1 MYASILPTERH
12 PVAKRVMIAEA
23 ETDAPKPLRGAPDGT
38 GYRDMARSESSA
50 QELGRPADGKPTA
63 GVGGVRSSGEAGNDR
78 GAKGLCPKGV
88 SKGSGA
94 ERLRKRHLTE
104 REIREIGAK
113 RNLAKYPDLALMTE
127 RLARKAEA
135 EPKSRFH
142 NLYRWVLHDETMRCA
157 WERVK
162 ANGGAPGVDGITFQ
176 MIERGEGGA
185 EGFIKGIQKELHEKT
200 YRASPLRRK
209 YIEKANGKMRPL
221 GIPTIKDRVVQ
232 MAVKLVIEPIFEA
245 DFHDCSFGF
254 RPNRGAQDAA
264 ERIAEKVKEGNALV
278 YDADLSSYF
287 DTIPHDKL
295 LSALEMRI
303 ADGSVL
309 KLIRQWL
316 KACARE
322 PNGVMV
328 KPKGKGTPQGGV
340 ISPLL
345 SNIYLHWFE
354 TIASLTAKAMG
365 HAMTIVRYA
374 DDFVI
379 LAKKWTA
386 GFLGKVES
394 ILEGRMGLTVNREK
408 TKVLDLDAERTAL
421 TFIGYEFRKV
431 RDRLFGTGRRYLHF
445 GPSAKSV
452 KRVCHEVHEHTH
464 SRNVLLSV
472 DVVVERVNKLLKG
485 WGGFYSVGYPS
496 RAFRK
501 VNHYVLKRM
510 ARFLNRKSQRYY
522 RLKFADTY
530 YGEMTHY
537 GLHRLAWADVRR
549 IRN

>member
-1 MYASILPTERH
+1 MKSRMYASILPTERH
-12 PVAKRVMIAEA
+12 PVAKRVIIAEA

-94 ERLRKRHLTE
+94 VRLRKRHLTAK
-104 REIREIGAK
+104 EIREIGAK

-162 ANGGAPGVDGITFQ
+162 ANGGAPGVDGVTFQ

-209 YIEKANGKMRPL
+209 YIEKGNGKMRPL

-232 MAVKLVIEPIFEA
+232 CAVKIIIEPIFEK

-254 RPNRGAQDAA
+254 RPNRSAQDAV
-264 ERIAEKVKEGNALV
+264 ERVAGKVKKGEVLV

-295 LSALEMRI
+295 MAALQMRI
-303 ADGSVL
+303 TDGSVL
-309 KLIRQWL
+309 KLIRHWL
-316 KACARE
+316 KACVQE
-322 PNGVMV
+322 PNGVRIS
-328 KPKGKGTPQGGV
+328 PKGRGTPQGGV

-345 SNIYLHWFE
+345 ANIYPVAVCFPMR
-354 TIASLTAKAMG
+354 IFS
-365 HAMTIVRYA
+365 
-374 DDFVI
+374 
-379 LAKKWTA
+379 
-386 GFLGKVES
+386 
-394 ILEGRMGLTVNREK
+394 RMVPE
-408 TKVLDLDAERTAL
+408 
-421 TFIGYEFRKV
+421 
-431 RDRLFGTGRRYLHF
+431 
-445 GPSAKSV
+445 
-452 KRVCHEVHEHTH
+452 
-464 SRNVLLSV
+464 
-472 DVVVERVNKLLKG
+472 
-485 WGGFYSVGYPS
+485 
-496 RAFRK
+496 
-501 VNHYVLKRM
+501 
-510 ARFLNRKSQRYY
+510 
-522 RLKFADTY
+522 
-530 YGEMTHY
+530 
-537 GLHRLAWADVRR
+537 
-549 IRN
+549 